1 MLESADRVLRVLE
14 LFGPG
19 ERHLSL
25 SDIAERLNLPRSSV
39 HRLLA
44 TLLAHEFIE
53 RDPATRRYRLGIR
66 LFEIGST
73 VIHERGLHAAA
84 HPVVE
89 ELALSS
95 GETCHLAVLSG
106 VEAVYVYKIDGAS
119 SIIMSSRVGGR
130 APCYCTSIGK
140 VLIAWG
146 GEEIFRRVIAAGF
159 RAYTPATI
167 MDARRLAA
175 ELDQVQRDGY
185 ALDMEE
191 LERGLRCIAAPIR
204 DHSGRVLAT
213 VGLAGPSNRLTE
225 ERLRELAGPVT
236 AGAEAISRNLG
247 YVRIDAAAA
256 ATGS

>member
-14 LFGPG
+14 LFSPA

-25 SDIAERLNLPRSSV
+25 SDIADRLSLPRSSV

-73 VIHERGLHAAA
+73 VIHERGLHSAA

-140 VLIAWG
+140 VLIAWAG
-146 GEEIFRRVIAAGF
+146 VELLERVVAAGF
-159 RAYTPATI
+159 HAFTPATI
-167 MDARRLAA
+167 RDADRLVA
-175 ELDQVQRDGY
+175 ELERVRREGY
-185 ALDMEE
+185 ALDLEE
-191 LERGLRCIAAPIR
+191 FERGLRCIAAPVR
-204 DHSGRVLAT
+204 DHSGRVLAA
-213 VGLAGPSNRLTE
+213 VGLAGPSNRLTDR
-225 ERLRELAGPVT
+225 RLRELVGPVL
-236 AGAEAISRNLG
+236 AGAETISRNLG
-247 YVRIDAAAA
+247 YVRFGEAAA
-256 ATGS
+256 GG